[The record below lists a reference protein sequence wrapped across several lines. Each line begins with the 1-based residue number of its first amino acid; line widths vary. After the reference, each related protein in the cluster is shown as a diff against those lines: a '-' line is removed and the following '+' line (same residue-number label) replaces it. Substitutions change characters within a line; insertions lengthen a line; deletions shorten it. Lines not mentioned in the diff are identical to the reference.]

1 MKKYSQEELNI
12 VRPDL
17 IILPSVVLCSGINI
31 HVTVTANIRWAGS
44 GQLRGSNVWTTLANV
59 PNLAEMILY
68 IDSACCT

>member
-44 GQLRGSNVWTTLANV
+44 GQLRGSNV
-59 PNLAEMILY
+59 
-68 IDSACCT
+68 